1 MQSLLGEAMAGQS
14 RFADAEP
21 LALAGI
27 DGLLEH
33 QNDIAPKSLP
43 YVKKALQSL
52 INLYTSWDTQEPGNG
67 YDAEAIHWKRRLD
80 QYDAKQMNK

>member
-1 MQSLLGEAMAGQS
+1 MAGQS

-33 QNDIAPKSLP
+33 QNEIPPISLP
-43 YVKKALQSL
+43 GVKKAFQNL
-52 INLYTSWDTQEPGNG
+52 INLYTSWDKQETGNR